1 MHSPSQKLSRLHR
14 PILLTR
20 AARTAMPNYNRARD
34 LAGISGV
41 STNSKPEYRIN
52 QLFDREYQLDCARS
66 ENDADYNVR
75 EHIRV
80 LTALMSEI
88 PMLLQRANAA

>member
-1 MHSPSQKLSRLHR
+1 MHTPSQKLSRLHR

-20 AARTAMPNYNRARD
+20 AARTAMPSYNRSRD

-41 STNSKPEYRIN
+41 CVTSKPEYRIS
-52 QLFDREYQLDCARS
+52 QLFNREYQLDCART
-66 ENDADYNVR
+66 ENDPDYCVR

-88 PMLLQRANAA
+88 PMLLHHANAA